1 MYKSP
6 RRPLSP
12 TAALN
17 KAAALCARSEQASG
31 DIYTKLTGWGL
42 SADDADSVIQR
53 LKSEN
58 YLNDERY
65 ARAYCRDKMRFNGWG
80 RIKVAFM
87 LKAKGIGKQFIEA
100 ALADVDMTEYVS
112 TLQKLIHAKWRDVCA
127 KEPMQARA
135 SLLRY
140 AASRGFEP
148 DVFYPIIDE
157 VMNGSSHNNP
167 KE

>member
-1 MYKSP
+1 MTNRPP
-6 RRPLSP
+6 RKPISP

-31 DIYTKLTGWGL
+31 DIYAKLTGWGL
-42 SADDADSVIQR
+42 TTEEADGVMKQLI
-53 LKSEN
+53 SEN
-58 YLNDERY
+58 YINDERY

-87 LKAKGIGKQFIEA
+87 LKSKGIGKSHIEA
-100 ALADVDMTEYVS
+100 VLAEVNEEEYIA
-112 TLQKLIHAKWRDVCA
+112 TLRRLLQAKWRDVRG

-135 SLLRY
+135 SMMRF

-148 DVFYPIIDE
+148 NVFYPIIDE
-157 VMNGSSHNNP
+157 VMGGDSNA
-167 KE
+167 